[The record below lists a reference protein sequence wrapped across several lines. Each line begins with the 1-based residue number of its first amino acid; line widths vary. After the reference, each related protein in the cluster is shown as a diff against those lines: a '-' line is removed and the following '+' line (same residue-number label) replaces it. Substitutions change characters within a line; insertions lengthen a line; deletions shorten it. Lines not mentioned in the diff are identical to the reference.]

1 MRMRSR
7 TGYHPALVL
16 ATLALVSIISGIPLA
31 AQNETASDARWLDHC
46 KDQSD
51 DFDRARACDVRVVH
65 FGRSTGTVTV
75 DGRQNGGI
83 EIKGWDG
90 DSVVAHILVEAQA
103 STQAEAEDLVR
114 QVHVETTGTPIHAEG
129 PATSGHRTW
138 WSVNY
143 RIYVP
148 RHTNLTLQTVN
159 GPVSVTQVS
168 GHMDLDAV
176 NGPLDLDGVGGDV
189 HARARNGP
197 LDVTLVGA
205 RWDGTGLD
213 AETQNGPVDLTLP
226 SRYAAHLETGTVN
239 GPMEINFPITVQGR
253 IDPRHLSMDIGGG
266 GPPVRVITTNGPVSV
281 RQE

>member
-1 MRMRSR
+1 MPMSWK
-7 TGYHPALVL
+7 TGYHTVLIL
-16 ATLALVSIISGIPLA
+16 ATIACGLPLA
-31 AQNETASDARWLDHC
+31 AQEESSSDARWVDHC
-46 KDQSD
+46 KHQSD
-51 DFDRARACDVRVVH
+51 DYDRARACDLRVVH
-65 FGRSTGTVTV
+65 LGRSTGTLSV

-90 DSVVAHILVEAQA
+90 DSVVAHILVEAQG
-103 STQAEAEDLVR
+103 STDADAQELVR
-114 QVHVETTGTPIHAEG
+114 QVHVETTGTIHSEG
-129 PATSGHRTW
+129 PTTSGHRTW

-159 GPVSVTQVS
+159 GPVSVNEVS
-168 GHMDLDAV
+168 GHMELDAV

-213 AETQNGPVDLTLP
+213 AETQNGPVELTLP
-226 SRYAAHLETGTVN
+226 GRYAAHLETGTVN

-266 GPPVRVITTNGPVSV
+266 GPPIRVITTNGPVNV